1 MLPEAISVA
10 AIFNLGRV
18 VATPNALQ
26 LLEQHGVA
34 PLTLLKRHAAGDWGD
49 VPADDAKANQDALKF
64 GRRLLSVYSIAGNE
78 KIWTITEAD
87 RSVTTLLL
95 PSDY

>member
-1 MLPEAISVA
+1 MLPDAISAA
-10 AIFNLGRV
+10 AIFNLGSV
-18 VATPNALQ
+18 VATSNSLA

-34 PLTLLKRHAAGDWGD
+34 PLTLLKRHAAGDWGN
-49 VPADDAKANQDALKF
+49 VPSDDAKATQDALKF
-64 GRRLLSVYSIAGNE
+64 GCRLLSSYRIAANATLW
-78 KIWTITEAD
+78 IITEAD

>member
-1 MLPEAISVA
+1 MLPEAISAA

-18 VATPNALQ
+18 VATPNALA
-26 LLEQHGVA
+26 LLAQHGVA

-49 VPADDAKANQDALKF
+49 VPTDDAKANQEALKL
-64 GRRLLSVYSIAGNE
+64 GCRLFSAYHMDGNV
-78 KIWTITEAD
+78 KIWIITEAD

>member
-1 MLPEAISVA
+1 MLAEAISTA

-18 VATPNALQ
+18 VVTPNALR
-26 LLEQHGVA
+26 LLEQHGIS
-34 PLTLLKRHAAGDWGD
+34 PLTLLKRHVTGDWGD
-49 VPADDAKANQDALKF
+49 VPADDARANQHALKP
-64 GRRLLSVYSIAGNE
+64 GCRLFSSYRIATDAT
-78 KIWTITEAD
+78 IWLITEAD

>member
-1 MLPEAISVA
+1 MLPDAISAVA
-10 AIFNLGRV
+10 MFNLGRV
-18 VATPNALQ
+18 VATPNALA

-34 PLTLLKRHAAGDWGD
+34 PLTLLKRHAAGDWGN
-49 VPADDAKANQDALKF
+49 VPSDDAKANQDALKF

-78 KIWTITEAD
+78 KIWIITEAD

>member
-1 MLPEAISVA
+1 MLPDAIAAA

-18 VATPNALQ
+18 VATPNALD
-26 LLEQHGVA
+26 LLAQRGVA
-34 PLTLLKRHAAGDWGD
+34 PMALLKRHAAGDWGD

-64 GRRLLSVYSIAGNE
+64 GCRLLSAYRIAGNAT
-78 KIWTITEAD
+78 IWIITEAD